1 MLVLILLY
9 SLVSQ
14 FSAISHFTK
23 INVAKHFLSKYIHS
37 TSNGFPADRF
47 SDHQAKTKRYNIN
60 KSNSIY
66 KNSI

>member
-9 SLVSQ
+9 SLISQ
-14 FSAISHFTK
+14 FSALSHFTK
-23 INVAKHFLSKYIHS
+23 INIPKHFLPKYIHS
-37 TSNGFPADRF
+37 ISNGFPADRF
-47 SDHQAKTKRYNIN
+47 SDHQPKTKRYNIN